1 MSVINTFIR
10 LLLIEPTV
18 QVVWYSFIFICRYSD
33 FTVSVLPTDFLHDS
47 KLPHDTKN
55 TFMIHQSPNKIKH
68 LYVKTTIAVFFPYD
82 DHEHVSEGGSP
93 HGRVLPEE
101 TLSGRASQA

>member
-1 MSVINTFIR
+1 
-10 LLLIEPTV
+10 
-18 QVVWYSFIFICRYSD
+18 
-33 FTVSVLPTDFLHDS
+33 
-47 KLPHDTKN
+47 
-55 TFMIHQSPNKIKH
+55 MIHQSPNKIKH